1 MSQSFIINL
10 LGGTVWAQHP
20 VDTFRGNGRHMPF
33 ATYARHCGGNCRWRR
48 RRSSLTPHVLAET
61 AKLDGFAYTHVAT
74 VHTCM
79 QFVLPPVQEG
89 GNALSVPGHLVQTP
103 TADLLLRPATVINHS
118 GATLLNTY
126 SAAPPTYFC
135 TLRKIPSLYVL
146 WRDSSPFSLIRAQS
160 VVFAACS
167 LSVKEPHRISNKP
180 FSIFTFKRPRLCKIP
195 SVCVF

>member
-89 GNALSVPGHLVQTP
+89 ECPFCPRPPGRNANSWLVAEARNSDKSQRCNP
-103 TADLLLRPATVINHS
+103 LEHIQC
-118 GATLLNTY
+118 
-126 SAAPPTYFC
+126 SAANLFLYTAQD
-135 TLRKIPSLYVL
+135 TISLCAMA
-146 WRDSSPFSLIRAQS
+146 R
-160 VVFAACS
+160 
-167 LSVKEPHRISNKP
+167 
-180 FSIFTFKRPRLCKIP
+180 
-195 SVCVF
+195 

>member
-1 MSQSFIINL
+1 MSLRRQLNWMDLHTHTSQL
-10 LGGTVWAQHP
+10 CTRACSLYCRL
-20 VDTFRGNGRHMPF
+20 FRR
-33 ATYARHCGGNCRWRR
+33 
-48 RRSSLTPHVLAET
+48 
-61 AKLDGFAYTHVAT
+61 
-74 VHTCM
+74 
-79 QFVLPPVQEG
+79 

-167 LSVKEPHRISNKP
+167 LSVKDPHRISNKP

-195 SVCVF
+195 FICVF